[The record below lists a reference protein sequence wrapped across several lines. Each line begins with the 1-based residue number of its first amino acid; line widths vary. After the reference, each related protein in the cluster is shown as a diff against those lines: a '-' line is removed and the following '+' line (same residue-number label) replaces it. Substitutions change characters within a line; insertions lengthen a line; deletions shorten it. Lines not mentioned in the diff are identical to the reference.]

1 MKKGKGIL
9 LLVLAAA
16 QFMVVLDSSIVNV
29 ALPSILKGL
38 SFSPENL
45 QWVVTAYILAFGGFL
60 LLGGRAAD
68 LFGRRRIFLI
78 GLIGFTAGSMLAGAA
93 QTEMMM
99 IVSRALQGLTAAFM
113 SPAALSIL
121 LTEYKEGKE
130 RNRALG
136 VWGAVAGGGAAAG
149 LILGGLLTEYFG
161 WRWDFIVNLP
171 VGIALV
177 IMTFKYVPVHKSTA
191 THRNLDLAGAILVT
205 AGLMALVF
213 GITKA
218 PEWGWTSVETI
229 AWLGSALVL
238 LVAFVFNEHRAK
250 HPLVDLKIFRI
261 RNLSGANIA
270 QLFITAGMMSM
281 FYFISLYVQTVLGY
295 KSLHTGV
302 SFLPFAA
309 TIAVMSTL
317 APRIIAKIG
326 YKPLVVAG
334 PIIMSVGLF
343 IMSNI
348 TVADSY
354 LTVVLPGMV
363 IMAFGAGLTFISI
376 SIAATSGV
384 AKNESGLA
392 SGILNTSQQ
401 IGGAIGLA
409 ILSGVAATAAS
420 NAGTADLRAATVSG
434 YHSAILVAA
443 AFAFVAGIIALFVI
457 QHRSKNDGAAPNDAP
472 IIAGH

>member
-78 GLIGFTAGSMLAGAA
+78 GLVGFTAGSLLAGAA

-171 VGIALV
+171 VGIALI
-177 IMTFKYVPVHKSTA
+177 IMTFKYVPVIDRNASKPRLSRCNPRDRRPHGIGIRHYEST
-191 THRNLDLAGAILVT
+191 
-205 AGLMALVF
+205 
-213 GITKA
+213 
-218 PEWGWTSVETI
+218 
-229 AWLGSALVL
+229 
-238 LVAFVFNEHRAK
+238 
-250 HPLVDLKIFRI
+250 
-261 RNLSGANIA
+261 
-270 QLFITAGMMSM
+270 
-281 FYFISLYVQTVLGY
+281 
-295 KSLHTGV
+295 
-302 SFLPFAA
+302 
-309 TIAVMSTL
+309 
-317 APRIIAKIG
+317 
-326 YKPLVVAG
+326 
-334 PIIMSVGLF
+334 
-343 IMSNI
+343 
-348 TVADSY
+348 
-354 LTVVLPGMV
+354 
-363 IMAFGAGLTFISI
+363 
-376 SIAATSGV
+376 
-384 AKNESGLA
+384 
-392 SGILNTSQQ
+392 
-401 IGGAIGLA
+401 
-409 ILSGVAATAAS
+409 
-420 NAGTADLRAATVSG
+420 
-434 YHSAILVAA
+434 
-443 AFAFVAGIIALFVI
+443 
-457 QHRSKNDGAAPNDAP
+457 
-472 IIAGH
+472 